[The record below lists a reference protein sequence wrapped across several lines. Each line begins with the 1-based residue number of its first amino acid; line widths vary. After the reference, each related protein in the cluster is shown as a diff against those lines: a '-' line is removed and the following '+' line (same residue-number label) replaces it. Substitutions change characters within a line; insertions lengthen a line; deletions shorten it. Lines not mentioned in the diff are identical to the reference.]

1 MEVRAEKTSWT
12 FVSTAKSVEQ
22 KAFYSLSTHLL
33 LDIFRSKPLC
43 PHAVEV
49 MPVSQADEMMSPH
62 LGIIGTRW
70 PQPSQNIS
78 FLTAFIYLPFLVV
91 FL

>member
-1 MEVRAEKTSWT
+1 MEAHAEKTSWT
-12 FVSTAKSVEQ
+12 FVSTQEWGAKSV
-22 KAFYSLSTHLL
+22 LL
-33 LDIFRSKPLC
+33 LVSADIFPSKPLC
-43 PHAVEV
+43 PRAVEV

-62 LGIIGTRW
+62 LGIIRTRW